1 MITATASQDIN
12 FAAKGQKGARGA
24 VLRGPQDWTSLPIGY
39 VFQSGKEGEQWVD
52 VILYD
57 GQNYVCKTTHT
68 KSATAAP
75 GGTRDTREGLW
86 QLGDKVDLV
95 ASKILLSEYAVI
107 ENLGASAIE
116 MKNADGEVV
125 FEAKDGAVKCS
136 GGTFNN
142 IDVQTGKIAGFEIQ
156 TVDDIRGTTALINKG
171 TNNDSY
177 IVIRNDA
184 ESVFMGVGGNVL
196 PPSSGMRAI
205 ARFENCDNDTY
216 GTHYAVIASAKNAN
230 TNIALA
236 INGGCISGL
245 AMRNQIISGT
255 TSVYLERGVN
265 NIVALGTGN
274 VPIYLP
280 QLQACDDGYVMRV
293 QSLKDSGAMRIYTQN
308 CVTKYGTG
316 RAAIICYVNGN
327 YTVVTTGYFDLSAP
341 GYAMELVYFR
351 DMEVTVSGTT
361 YHGVWL
367 QYKMPRDW

>member
-24 VLRGPQDWTSLPIGY
+24 VLRGPQDWDSLPVGY
-39 VFQSGKEGEQWVD
+39 LIQSGKDDEQWQD
-52 VILYD
+52 VVIYNGQYYACKKSHAKALGYSPGSSYD
-57 GQNYVCKTTHT
+57 QST
-68 KSATAAP
+68 
-75 GGTRDTREGLW
+75 GLW
-86 QLGDKVDLV
+86 QLGDKIDLV

-125 FEAKDGAVKCS
+125 FEAKDGDVKCS

-142 IDVQTGKIAGFEIQ
+142 IDVQTGKIAGFEISQ
-156 TVDDIRGTTALINKG
+156 VDPTGTTALVNKKFK
-171 TNNDSY
+171 NDSY
-177 IVIRNDA
+177 IVIRNDD

-196 PPSSGMRAI
+196 PASSGLRAI
-205 ARFENCDNDTY
+205 ARFENGEVDTY
-216 GTHYAVIASAKNAN
+216 GTNYAAIVSAKNAN
-230 TNIALA
+230 TNIALQ

-245 AMRNQIISGT
+245 AMRNQIINGT
-255 TSVYLERGVN
+255 TTVYLERGIN

-280 QLQACDDGYVMRV
+280 QLQACDDGYVMRM
-293 QSLKDSGAMRIYTQN
+293 QSLKDSGSMRIYTQN

-316 RAAIICYVNGN
+316 RAAIICYVDGK

-351 DMEVTVSGTT
+351 DLDVTVSGTT
-361 YHGVWL
+361 YHGAWL

>member
-24 VLRGPQDWTSLPIGY
+24 VLRGPQDWDSLPIGY
-39 VFQSGKEGEQWVD
+39 LFQSGKDGEQWLD

-57 GQNYVCKTTHT
+57 GQNYVCKSSHA
-68 KSATAAP
+68 KASNSAP
-75 GGTRDTREGLW
+75 GGRLDQGLW

-116 MKNADGEVV
+116 MKNADGDVV
-125 FEAKDGAVKCS
+125 FEAKGGDVRCN

-156 TVDDIRGTTALINKG
+156 VVDEIKGTTSLINAG

-177 IVIRNDA
+177 IVIRNDD

-196 PPSSGMRAI
+196 PPSTAERAI
-205 ARFENCDNDTY
+205 ARFENGEVNTY
-216 GTHYAVIASAKNAN
+216 GTNYGAIVSAKNAN

-236 INGGCISGL
+236 ISAGCVSGFAL
-245 AMRNQIISGT
+245 RNKIISGT
-255 TSVYLERGVN
+255 ASVYLAKGIN
-265 NIVALGTGN
+265 SIIALGTGN

-280 QLQACDDGYVMRV
+280 KLEASDDGYVMRV
-293 QSLKDSGAMRIYTQN
+293 QSLKDSGSMRIYTQN

-316 RAAIICYVNGN
+316 RAAIICYVDGK

-351 DMEVTVSGTT
+351 DLDVTVSGTT
-361 YHGVWL
+361 YHGAWL

>member
-12 FAAKGQKGARGA
+12 FAAKGQKGTRGA
-24 VLRGPQDWTSLPIGY
+24 ILRGPQDWASLPIGY
-39 VFQSGKEGEQWVD
+39 TFLAGKEGEQWVD
-52 VILYD
+52 VIIYD
-57 GQNYVCKTTHT
+57 DQTYVCKNSHVKTATT
-68 KSATAAP
+68 AP
-75 GGTRDTREGLW
+75 GGSRDAREGLW
-86 QLGDKVDLV
+86 QLGDKVELV

-107 ENLGASAIE
+107 DNLGASAIE

-125 FEAKDGAVKCS
+125 FEAKDGDVRCD

-142 IDVQTGKIAGFEIQ
+142 INVQTGTIAGFEIMQ
-156 TVDDIRGTTALINKG
+156 VDPTGTTALVNKRFK
-171 TNNDSY
+171 NDSY
-177 IVIRNDA
+177 IVIRNDD

-196 PPSSGMRAI
+196 PPSSGLRAI
-205 ARFENCDNDTY
+205 ARFENGEADAY
-216 GTHYAVIASAKNAN
+216 GTNYAAIVSAKNAN

-245 AMRNQIISGT
+245 AMRNQLIRGT
-255 TSVYLERGVN
+255 ATVRLERGVN
-265 NIVALGTGN
+265 NVVASGDGN

-280 QLQACDDGYVMRV
+280 ELQACDDGYVMRF
-293 QSLKDSGAMRIYTQN
+293 QSLKDTGSMRIYTQN
-308 CVTKYGTG
+308 CTTSYGTG